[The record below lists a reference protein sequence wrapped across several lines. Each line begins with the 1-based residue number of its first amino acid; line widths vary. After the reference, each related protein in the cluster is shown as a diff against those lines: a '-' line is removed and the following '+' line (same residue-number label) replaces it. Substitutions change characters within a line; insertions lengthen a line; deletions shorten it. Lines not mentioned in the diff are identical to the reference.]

1 MIRWLLNAVP
11 TWTLVVLVV
20 GGFMAVAGF
29 GLLFVRRRWPHFI
42 AGEHND
48 VAGVLLG
55 IVGATYGIML
65 AFVIVAVYQDFSD
78 AEANVRAE
86 ATALSEVYRDTRGMA
101 IADPMAAR
109 IGQYVH
115 HVVDDE
121 WPLMA
126 DGRLSDGAWADVDA
140 MFALLQGY
148 EPQTQSQG
156 SFFDAAIGDINQVV
170 ASRRSRLF
178 DAQEE
183 LPVMLQLL
191 VVGGA
196 VLVVAFTWLFGMRR
210 LTAQL
215 LMVVGVGALI
225 GFSVL
230 IALMIDHPFS
240 GDFSISSAPF
250 REGSLAIFWRP

>member
-1 MIRWLLNAVP
+1 MFRWLLNSVP
-11 TWTLVVLVV
+11 TWALVVLVV
-20 GGFMAVAGF
+20 GGFIAVAGF
-29 GLLFVRRRWPHFI
+29 GLLFVRRRWPHLI

-78 AEANVRAE
+78 AEANVRGE
-86 ATALSEVYRDTRGMA
+86 ATSLAQVYRDTRGMP
-101 IADPMAAR
+101 IADAMTEQ
-109 IGQYVH
+109 IGRYVH
-115 HVVDDE
+115 HVVEDE
-121 WPLMA
+121 WALMA
-126 DGRLSDGAWADVDA
+126 DGQLSAQAGSDIDA
-140 MFALLQGY
+140 MFAVLQGF
-148 EPQTQSQG
+148 EPQTQSQ
-156 SFFDAAIGDINQVV
+156 SAFYDAAIGDINQVV
-170 ASRRSRLF
+170 AQRRSRLF

-196 VLVVAFTWLFGMRR
+196 LLVVAFTWLFGMRR

-215 LMVVGVGALI
+215 LMVMGVGTLI

-230 IALMIDHPFS
+230 LALMIDHPFS
-240 GDFSISSAPF
+240 GDLSISSAPF
-250 REGSLAIFWRP
+250 REGALAVFWQP